1 MANSLITASD
11 IITIGDQNAVE
22 NGVSDLLQYAPL
34 LNLLGAATAS
44 NGTQHKYLKETG
56 APTVGF
62 RAANAGRDFSKS
74 ADTAVTIALQIMS
87 ANGIVDK
94 ALADIYQKGGPAA
107 LCAREAQR
115 AIKQCFKHLEKQIIY
130 GTGND
135 ADGFTGLTQALNA
148 LSNTM
153 VYGAGGTTA
162 LTSVWFIRTN
172 NDETDVQFILGNN
185 GELTIGDT
193 FIQMIPDATGK
204 MFPAYVTPCE
214 GWGGL
219 QVGSAYSIARICNID
234 GNANGVTD
242 ALLSRGLELFPEDRQ
257 PNLIVMNKRS
267 RAQLQRSRQAV
278 STTGG
283 HVPLPTEYEGIP
295 LVVTG
300 SVSIAETV
308 VT

>member
-1 MANSLITASD
+1 MPNTLITASD
-11 IITIGDQNAVE
+11 LITIGDQNAVE
-22 NGVSDLLQYAPL
+22 NGISDLLQYAPL
-34 LNLLGAATAS
+34 LSALGAVTAS

-62 RAANAGRDFSKS
+62 RAANAGRDLSKS
-74 ADTAVTIALQIMS
+74 SDTAVTITLQIMS
-87 ANGIVDK
+87 GNSVVDK
-94 ALADIYQKGGPAA
+94 ALADVYQKGGPTA
-107 LCAREAQR
+107 LCGREAER
-115 AIKQCFKHLEKQIIY
+115 SLKQCFKQLEKQIIY

-135 ADGFTGLTQALNA
+135 SDGFTGLTQALSA
-148 LSNTM
+148 LSNAM

-172 NDETDVQFILGNN
+172 NDDTDVQFVLGNN
-185 GELTIGDT
+185 GEMTIGDT
-193 FIQMIPDATGK
+193 FVQMIADATGK
-204 MFPAYVTPCE
+204 LFPAYVTPCE

-219 QVGSAYSIARICNID
+219 QVGSAYSVGRIANID
-234 GNANGVTD
+234 ASANGVTD

-295 LVVTG
+295 LIVTG
-300 SVSIAETV
+300 SVGVAETAV
-308 VT
+308 A